1 MKHGLV
7 LLSPRAALLIGA
19 ALLSTPAL
27 AQDATQTVTPPPVV
41 TTAPPPVT
49 PPPAVTTA
57 PAAPAAEAPAPRA
70 AEPRRTVTRTER
82 STTTRTTRAPAARAE
97 PRQQAAQPAAAPAPA
112 PAPVEPVAQQPA
124 APVAQP
130 VPVDPIAPAPVTEP
144 ATAPAATQPAGLPT
158 FAWVLLGLVVLAGL
172 AIAALAMR
180 RRSSTA
186 YAEPLA
192 TTGPEPFV
200 DTRPIEPRAPLRAEP
215 VIAAAPV
222 VAAPDAAIE
231 VEETR
236 EPLHSETEAEIA
248 QVRDE
253 DLALVAEASAPEGH
267 RPWIEFGLRPVR
279 AGTSEEEA
287 LVEFEL
293 TVGNSGDQPARDVRI
308 TTFMVPEGSETEMEK
323 LLLEHANDASVPP
336 VTIGAGEG
344 TRVDALVATPKGED
358 LPRTFNPLVVADARY
373 RLPDG
378 SEGRTAAA
386 FRVGR
391 HAPIGGL
398 GGIGTSR
405 PHIVED
411 LEAELEE
418 VLERV

>member
-1 MKHGLV
+1 MTNGQTRDDGMPPVLQARPGGPAERFAGALGGKH
-7 LLSPRAALLIGA
+7 
-19 ALLSTPAL
+19 PAL
-27 AQDATQTVTPPPVV
+27 VFF
-41 TTAPPPVT
+41 
-49 PPPAVTTA
+49 
-57 PAAPAAEAPAPRA
+57 
-70 AEPRRTVTRTER
+70 
-82 STTTRTTRAPAARAE
+82 
-97 PRQQAAQPAAAPAPA
+97 AAA
-112 PAPVEPVAQQPA
+112 
-124 APVAQP
+124 
-130 VPVDPIAPAPVTEP
+130 IA
-144 ATAPAATQPAGLPT
+144 
-158 FAWVLLGLVVLAGL
+158 GLVVLAGL
-172 AIAALAMR
+172 AIAVLATR
-180 RRSSTA
+180 RRTSTA
-186 YAEPLA
+186 YAAPVEPLA

-200 DTRPIEPRAPLRAEP
+200 ETRPIEPRAPLRPEP
-215 VIAAAPV
+215 VIAAPPV
-222 VAAPDAAIE
+222 VAAPDAAIAVDE
-231 VEETR
+231 PR
-236 EPLHSETEAEIA
+236 EPAHSETEAEIA
-248 QVRDE
+248 DVRNE
-253 DLALVAEASAPEGH
+253 DLALVSGASVPEGH

-323 LLLEHANDASVPP
+323 LLIEHAGDAAVPP

-344 TRVDALVATPKGED
+344 TRVDAVVATPKGED
-358 LPRTFNPLVVADARY
+358 LPRTINPLIVADARY

-411 LEAELEE
+411 VEAELEE

>member
-1 MKHGLV
+1 MKHGPV

-27 AQDATQTVTPPPVV
+27 AQDVTQPVTPPPVV
-41 TTAPPPVT
+41 TTAPAPVT

-124 APVAQP
+124 APAVQP
-130 VPVDPIAPAPVTEP
+130 APVDPIAPAPVTEP
-144 ATAPAATQPAGLPT
+144 AAAPVATQPAGLPT

-180 RRSSTA
+180 RRTSTA

-200 DTRPIEPRAPLRAEP
+200 DTRPLEPRAPLRPEP

-231 VEETR
+231 VEESR
-236 EPLHSETEAEIA
+236 APLHSETEAEIA
-248 QVRDE
+248 EVRDE
-253 DLALVAEASAPEGH
+253 DLALVSASAPEGH

-293 TVGNSGDQPARDVRI
+293 TIGNSGDQPARDVRI
-308 TTFMVPEGSETEMEK
+308 TTFMIPEGSETDMEK
-323 LLLEHANDASVPP
+323 LLLEHASDTVVPP
-336 VTIGAGEG
+336 VTIAPGEG
-344 TRVDALVATPKGED
+344 TRVDAVVATPKAED
-358 LPRTFNPLVVADARY
+358 LPRTINPLVVADARY

-418 VLERV
+418 VIERV